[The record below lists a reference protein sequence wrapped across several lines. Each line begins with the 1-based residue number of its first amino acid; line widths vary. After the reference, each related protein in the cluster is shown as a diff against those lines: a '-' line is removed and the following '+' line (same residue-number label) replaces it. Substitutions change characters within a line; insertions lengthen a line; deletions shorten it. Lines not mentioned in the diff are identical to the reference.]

1 MIFHI
6 GFIHASY
13 NVSNPRGKPLME
25 EQMNET
31 KGMMKMNKKYL
42 ALACAGVVGALGLG
56 HVVSQASVANQMDRE
71 LKMGNETATYSSAFD
86 VLYDIADDQ
95 TLSSDV
101 YDAYTYEEVMAMTP
115 QERRGLDEKEL
126 GQLLGQEDKFYKV
139 FESTDTIEEVNP
151 ATGVY
156 RWTDKLTGE
165 VEEDCYY
172 DMVEIVEGAT
182 ASSDYPTLEMK

>member
-1 MIFHI
+1 M
-6 GFIHASY
+6 
-13 NVSNPRGKPLME
+13 
-25 EQMNET
+25 
-31 KGMMKMNKKYL
+31 
-42 ALACAGVVGALGLG
+42 
-56 HVVSQASVANQMDRE
+56 
-71 LKMGNETATYSSAFD
+71 
-86 VLYDIADDQ
+86 
-95 TLSSDV
+95 
-101 YDAYTYEEVMAMTP
+101 
-115 QERRGLDEKEL
+115 
-126 GQLLGQEDKFYKV
+126 LGQEDKFYKV